1 MDAEDFN
8 KKKFLKTLGEHIAK
22 VRKSRG
28 YSQDRVCLE
37 AGFSRGA
44 LSKIESG
51 RVEPRISTLA
61 LIAITIDVPL
71 SKLTNIELA

>member
-8 KKKFLKTLGEHIAK
+8 KTRFLKDLGLHIAK
-22 VRKSRG
+22 VRKSKG

-37 AGFSRGA
+37 AGLSRGA

-51 RVEPRISTLA
+51 RVEPKISTLA
-61 LIAITIDVPL
+61 LIALTIGVPL
-71 SKLTNIELA
+71 AKLAGIEIR